1 MSMPSRIGRLVGAL
15 FLAASLAA
23 CQTLGGTGLVASTV
37 TTELTPE
44 AASAIAGDMVG
55 KFAEQV
61 GPGNTTI
68 ALTPDGSVFGQA
80 LEASLKGWGYAIVT
94 DQQTKGTVTVPLAYV
109 VDAFEGSVL
118 VRLSSRSVDVT
129 RMYKL
134 TATGAEPVSPVS
146 VMQRSSGATS

>member
-1 MSMPSRIGRLVGAL
+1 MTILSLPGRI
-15 FLAASLAA
+15 LAALLLAATLAA

-44 AASAIAGDMVG
+44 AASSIAGDMVG
-55 KFAEQV
+55 RFAEQV
-61 GPGNTTI
+61 GPGNSTV

-80 LEASLKGWGYAIVT
+80 LEAALKRWGYAIVT
-94 DQQTKGTVTVPLAYV
+94 DQQTKGTTTVPLAYV

-118 VRLSSRSVDVT
+118 VRLSTRSVDIT

-134 TATGAEPVSPVS
+134 STSGAEPVSPVS
-146 VMQRSSGATS
+146 VMQRGSGGTS

>member
-1 MSMPSRIGRLVGAL
+1 MTMLSFFGRFAGAL
-15 FLAASLAA
+15 VLAATLAA
-23 CQTLGGTGLVASTV
+23 CQALGGAGLVASTV

-44 AASAIAGDMVG
+44 AATSIAGDMVG
-55 KFAEQV
+55 RFAEQV

-68 ALTPDGSVFGQA
+68 VLTPDGSVFGQA

-94 DQQTKGTVTVPLAYV
+94 DQQTKGTATVQLAYV

-118 VRLSSRSVDVT
+118 VRLSTASVDIT

-134 TATGAEPVSPVS
+134 GATGAEPVSPVS
-146 VMQRSSGATS
+146 VMQRGGPTS

>member
-1 MSMPSRIGRLVGAL
+1 MTMLSHGGRVLAAL

-37 TTELTPE
+37 TAVLTPE

-55 KFAEQV
+55 RLTEQV
-61 GPGNTTI
+61 GPGSTTI
-68 ALTPDGSVFGQA
+68 ALSPDGSVFGQS

-94 DQQTKGTVTVPLAYV
+94 DQRVEGTATVPLAYV
-109 VDAFEGSVL
+109 VDTFEGSVL
-118 VRLSSRSVDVT
+118 VRLSTRNFDLT

-134 TATGAEPVSPVS
+134 SATGAEPISPLS
-146 VMQRSSGATS
+146 VMQRGSGETS

>member
-1 MSMPSRIGRLVGAL
+1 MTVLTLAGRLFAAL
-15 FLAASLAA
+15 LLAVTLAA
-23 CQTLGGTGLVASTV
+23 CQTLGGAGLVASTV

-44 AASAIAGDMVG
+44 AATSIAGDMVG
-55 KFAEQV
+55 RFAEQV

-68 ALTPDGSVFGQA
+68 MLTPDGSIFGQA

-94 DQQTKGTVTVPLAYV
+94 DQQAKGTATVPLAYV

-118 VRLSSRSVDVT
+118 VRLSTKTVDIT

-134 TATGAEPVSPVS
+134 SATGAEPTSPIS
-146 VMQRSSGATS
+146 VMQRASGGTS

>member
-1 MSMPSRIGRLVGAL
+1 MRKLSLAGRV
-15 FLAASLAA
+15 LAALLLAVSLAA

-44 AASAIAGDMVG
+44 AATSIAGDMVG
-55 KFAEQV
+55 RFAEQV

-68 ALTPDGSVFGQA
+68 VLAPDGSVFGQA

-94 DQQTKGTVTVPLAYV
+94 DQQTKGTPTLPLAYV

-118 VRLSSRSVDVT
+118 VRLSTRSVDIT

-134 TATGAEPVSPVS
+134 SATGAEPISPVS
-146 VMQRSSGATS
+146 VMQRTTGETS

>member
-1 MSMPSRIGRLVGAL
+1 MTPLSLLGRLLAAL
-15 FLAASLAA
+15 FLAGTLAA
-23 CQTLGGTGLVASTV
+23 CTTLGGTGLVASTV

-44 AASAIAGDMVG
+44 AATEISGDMVG
-55 KFAEQV
+55 RLAEHV
-61 GPGNTTI
+61 GPGSTTI

-94 DQQTKGTVTVPLAYV
+94 DQQTKGMVTVPLAYV

-118 VRLSSRSVDVT
+118 VRLSTSTVDIT

-134 TATGAEPVSPVS
+134 SATGAEPTSPVS
-146 VMQRSSGATS
+146 VMQRGQGGTS

>member
-1 MSMPSRIGRLVGAL
+1 MPMLSLLGRLLSAL
-15 FLAASLAA
+15 VLAGTLAA

-37 TTELTPE
+37 TMELTPE
-44 AASAIAGDMVG
+44 AATSIAGDMVG
-55 KFAEQV
+55 PFAEQV

-68 ALTPDGSVFGQA
+68 VLTPDGSVFGQA

-94 DQQTKGTVTVPLAYV
+94 DQQTQGTATVPLAYV

-118 VRLSSRSVDVT
+118 VRLSTRTVDIT

-134 TATGAEPVSPVS
+134 SATGAEPTSPIS
-146 VMQRSSGATS
+146 VMQRASGGTS

>member
-1 MSMPSRIGRLVGAL
+1 MSILSRPGRVLAAL

-23 CQTLGGTGLVASTV
+23 CQTLGGAGLVPSTV
-37 TTELTPE
+37 TAELTPE
-44 AASAIAGDMVG
+44 AANAIAGDMVG
-55 KFAEQV
+55 RLAEQV
-61 GPGNTTI
+61 GLGNTTI
-68 ALTPDGSVFGQA
+68 VLTPDGSVFGQA
-80 LEASLKGWGYAIVT
+80 LESSLKGWGYAIVT
-94 DQQTKGTVTVPLAYV
+94 DQQTKGTATVPLAYV

-118 VRLSSRSVDVT
+118 VRLSTRSVDVT

>member
-1 MSMPSRIGRLVGAL
+1 MSMLSRVGRLVSAL
-15 FLAASLAA
+15 FLTASLAA

-44 AASAIAGDMVG
+44 AANAIAGDVVG

-68 ALTPDGSVFGQA
+68 ALTPDGSAFGQA
-80 LEASLKGWGYAIVT
+80 LESSLKGWGYAIVT
-94 DQQTKGTVTVPLAYV
+94 DQQTKGMATVPLAYV
-109 VDAFEGSVL
+109 VDAFEGSVM
-118 VRLSSRSVDVT
+118 VRLSTRCVDVT
-129 RMYKL
+129 RMYKV

-146 VMQRSSGATS
+146 VLQRSPGATS

>member
-1 MSMPSRIGRLVGAL
+1 MRKLSPAGRILGAL
-15 FLAASLAA
+15 LLAISLAA

-44 AASAIAGDMVG
+44 AATSIAGDMVG
-55 KFAEQV
+55 RFAEQV

-68 ALTPDGSVFGQA
+68 MLTPDGSIFGQA

-94 DQQTKGTVTVPLAYV
+94 DQQTRGAPTVPLAYV

-118 VRLSSRSVDVT
+118 VRLSTSSVDIT

-134 TATGAEPVSPVS
+134 SATGAEPVSPVS
-146 VMQRSSGATS
+146 VMQRATGGTS

>member
-1 MSMPSRIGRLVGAL
+1 MTVLSFFGRLAGTLV
-15 FLAASLAA
+15 FAAALAA

-44 AASAIAGDMVG
+44 AATSIAGDMVRR
-55 KFAEQV
+55 FAGQV

-68 ALTPDGSVFGQA
+68 VLTPDGSVFGRA

-94 DQQTKGTVTVPLAYV
+94 DQPTKGTTTVPLAYV

-118 VRLSSRSVDVT
+118 VRLSTASVDIT

-134 TATGAEPVSPVS
+134 GATGAEPVSPVS
-146 VMQRSSGATS
+146 VMQHGGLTS

>member
-1 MSMPSRIGRLVGAL
+1 MSMLSLAGRILGGLL
-15 FLAASLAA
+15 LAASLAA
-23 CQTLGGTGLVASTV
+23 CQTLGGAGLVPSTV

-44 AASAIAGDMVG
+44 AASSIAGDMVG
-55 KFAEQV
+55 RLAEQV

-68 ALTPDGSVFGQA
+68 AITPDSSVFGQA

-94 DQQTKGTVTVPLAYV
+94 DQQTKGTATLPLAYV

-118 VRLSSRSVDVT
+118 VRLSTTSVDIT

-134 TATGAEPVSPVS
+134 GAGGAEPVSPVS
-146 VMQRSSGATS
+146 VMQRGPGGTS

>member
-1 MSMPSRIGRLVGAL
+1 MRKLSPAGRILGAL
-15 FLAASLAA
+15 LLAISLAA

-44 AASAIAGDMVG
+44 AATSIAGDMVG
-55 KFAEQV
+55 RLAEQL

-68 ALTPDGSVFGQA
+68 VLTPDGSVFGQA

-94 DQQTKGTVTVPLAYV
+94 DQQTKGTTTVPLAYV

-118 VRLSSRSVDVT
+118 VRLSTRSVDIT

-134 TATGAEPVSPVS
+134 SATSAEPVSPVS
-146 VMQRSSGATS
+146 VMQRATGGTS